1 MVWWIIEQGELAM
14 RFSRNIVYLTFL
26 VLLFGTF
33 VLSYSNRVVSADY
46 AALPASAEETTPL
59 NTGDRA
65 PAFTVRTVDGKP
77 FVFDPGNLERPT
89 ILISFRG
96 GWCPFCNMQ
105 LAALHTV
112 IPELRENG
120 FDVLFLSNDRPEL
133 LYSSLKRETQE
144 SIDGLDYVILSDADL
159 SAAMALGTAFRTDK
173 GQIERLERKGRDYEG
188 SSIGKHNALAVPSVY
203 VVNRSGEIVFDFVNP
218 NYKIRLPAEDL
229 LAAANKLMNK
239 TDQVSQ

>member
-1 MVWWIIEQGELAM
+1 M
-14 RFSRNIVYLTFL
+14 RFSRNIVYPTLL

-33 VLSYSNRVVSADY
+33 VLSPSNRAVSADF

-65 PAFTVRTVDGKP
+65 PAFTVRTVDDEP
-77 FVFDPGNLERPT
+77 FVFDPENLERPT

-96 GWCPFCNMQ
+96 GWCPYCNMH
-105 LAALHTV
+105 LSELRTA
-112 IPELRENG
+112 IPELSKNG

-188 SSIGKHNALAVPSVY
+188 SSIGKHDALAVPSVY